1 MVRRAEIDLQVIRHV
16 RSPVFESAIFCFF
29 LPGNTGRRVTHD
41 SGEMYVLGKGKLGNR
56 KEGCYKLTHETALI
70 QNSSNKVSLL
80 AEPYY
85 NKIGLGKEV
94 DALKGNK
101 KHVTSDISSLVSSIV
116 QSVDLLN
123 AAHVDYNDNVC
134 SISTWTENHIG
145 CATGWYFIMPNVT
158 TDGSKGIVIALRHG
172 VSISWDGSKIFHCS
186 SIGNT
191 GADNHVYGTFFGN
204 KK

>member
-1 MVRRAEIDLQVIRHV
+1 
-16 RSPVFESAIFCFF
+16 
-29 LPGNTGRRVTHD
+29 
-41 SGEMYVLGKGKLGNR
+41 MYVLGKGKLGNG
-56 KEGCYKLTHETALI
+56 KDGCYKLTHETALI
-70 QNSSNKVSLL
+70 QNSCNKVSLL
-80 AEPYY
+80 AGPYY

-101 KHVTSDISSLVSSIV
+101 KHVTSDTSSLVSSIV

-123 AAHVDYNDNVC
+123 AAHVDYNDNGC

-172 VSISWDGSKIFHCS
+172 VSISWDGSKIFS
-186 SIGNT
+186 L
-191 GADNHVYGTFFGN
+191 F
-204 KK
+204 